1 MNGESN
7 REFLSPG
14 QFRQT
19 ISIATVAIAS
29 VILATLLLLAPA
41 YIAFSIVAALV
52 LLAVALKSP
61 YAAFLIYVVVI
72 LLRPGE
78 VFGIPYIAK
87 LTGGASLA
95 GWVFNL
101 MQSKRIAPLTPLSK
115 TMLAFFVAVSASVL
129 TCYWLAA
136 FTEAWKMVLQL
147 LLLFFL
153 IINLVDSPR
162 KLRGFGVALL
172 IIAGIVCTVSLISFL
187 FSKGYEPDDRLAS
200 AFGTLYGDSNEF
212 AQFILM
218 FLPFPFILLSHIK
231 RLYVRLLLIALI
243 GVGLIG
249 LIMSGSRGG
258 FLGLVAVMI
267 YLAVRGTRRFSMLM
281 AVIVIAVM
289 MAMLIPSSYTH
300 RIESINDLQADESI
314 ELRLEAWQAGFRM
327 FLSNPA
333 TGVGAGCFLGAS
345 TSFGMSHWLV
355 AHNSFVNALAELGL
369 FGFVPFVLLFYF
381 AFKSCR
387 RTRLILEQTGRTNT
401 FQYVIAS
408 ALPISLVGYIVPGLF
423 LSTTYASS
431 LYMLLGICAAIEYQ
445 IRPHAIRPV
454 RT

>member
-1 MNGESN
+1 M
-7 REFLSPG
+7 
-14 QFRQT
+14 
-19 ISIATVAIAS
+19 
-29 VILATLLLLAPA
+29 LLLAPA
-41 YIAFSIVAALV
+41 YIVFSIVAALV

-61 YAAFLIYVVVI
+61 YTAFLIYVIVI

-78 VFGIPYIAK
+78 VFGLPYIAK
-87 LTGGASLA
+87 LTGGACLA
-95 GWVFNL
+95 GWMFN
-101 MQSKRIAPLTPLSK
+101 MIQTKQIAPLTPLSK

-153 IINLVDSPR
+153 IVNLVDSTR
-162 KLRGFGVALL
+162 KLRGFGIALL
-172 IIAGIVCTVSLISFL
+172 VIAGIVCTVSLLSFL
-187 FSKGYEPDDRLAS
+187 SSRGYDSDDRLAS

-218 FLPFPFILLSHIK
+218 FIPFPFILLSYAK
-231 RLYVRLLLIALI
+231 RLYVRLFLIALI
-243 GVGLIG
+243 AVGLVG

-267 YLAVRGTRRFSMLM
+267 YLAVRGTRRFSMLT
-281 AVIVIAVM
+281 AVIAISVM
-289 MAMLIPSSYTH
+289 LAMLIPSSYTH
-300 RIESINDLQADESI
+300 RIESINDLQSDESI

-327 FLSNPA
+327 FLSNPV

-355 AHNSFVNALAELGL
+355 AHNSFLNALAELGF
-369 FGFVPFVLLFYF
+369 FGFMPFVLLFYF

-387 RTRLILEQTGRTNT
+387 STRLILEQSGQTNT

-408 ALPISLVGYIVPGLF
+408 ALPISLVGYIVPGFF

-431 LYMLLGICAAIEYQ
+431 LYMLLGICAALEFQ
-445 IRPHAIRPV
+445 TRRGRLESIRA
-454 RT
+454 